1 MSLESDDYPVTIHP
15 ESASLSKVEL
25 NRVELGIALHNVLE
39 QHKEPSKIVL
49 LRPDP
54 IKVDG
59 DVSTFA
65 FQYGNMMP
73 PAYMG
78 ECRVRGTMLLS
89 VTVEDFP
96 FSPSDTL

>member
-1 MSLESDDYPVTIHP
+1 MNSDSDDYPVTIHP
-15 ESASLSKVEL
+15 EPSLLNETEL

-54 IKVDG
+54 ISTDG

-73 PAYMG
+73 PSFMG
-78 ECRVRGTMLLS
+78 ECRVKGNILVS

-96 FSPSDTL
+96 DYPSDTF